1 MRVFIQEWELIDLL
15 RKKFD
20 IPEDKIFV
28 VRVTTIKDTK
38 EPDKWD
44 LLGEIL
50 LEEKKQVKG

>member
-15 RKKFD
+15 RKKFN

-28 VRVTTIKDTK
+28 IRATTTKDTE

-50 LEEKKQVKG
+50 FEEKKQVKG